1 MVRKYIRKRPI
12 PADREEAIKKARA
25 MVAKGKP
32 VSHAAAAT
40 NVPYETLRRRINGLN
55 QTERIGSGR
64 FVSVLSMTEEKDII
78 DALLLSSSLFGW
90 TCGTKEIQTMVKKYL
105 DTAGRK
111 TVFKNN
117 MPGKDWMITFKRRWS
132 QKLASGKPDILIK
145 AAQKDL
151 SAVAPNS
158 TEENK
163 KASQNSKRKR
173 KCAQPLRSDVL
184 TIEDEPV
191 CLQME
196 AEEREVNK
204 DENIKIQKRIHRK
217 CQRRE
222 SVSRENTSGD
232 KGKVSGNKEKAS
244 GEKEKVSRDKTKTS
258 GDKTK
263 TSGDKTKTSGDK
275 LKTSGDKTKTSG
287 NKTKTSSV
295 KAKTSGVKAKT
306 SGGKEKASGGKEKA
320 SGDKEKASG
329 VKEKASGDQEKA
341 SGDQEK
347 ASGDQE
353 KASGDKEKASGDK
366 EKASGDKETAS
377 GDKET
382 ASGDKETASCDKE
395 KASGDK
401 EKASGDKEKASGD
414 KEKTSGDK
422 TKASGDDK
430 EDENKAK

>member
-204 DENIKIQKRIHRK
+204 DENIKIQKKIHRK
-217 CQRRE
+217 CQKRE

-232 KGKVSGNKEKAS
+232 KGKVSGNKEKISSDKAKSS
-244 GEKEKVSRDKTKTS
+244 GVKEKIS
-258 GDKTK
+258 GDKEK
-263 TSGDKTKTSGDK
+263 A
-275 LKTSGDKTKTSG
+275 SGDKTKTSG
-287 NKTKTSSV
+287 NKAKTSGNKAKASGVKAKTSGVKAKTSGVKAKTSGVKAKTSGV

-306 SGGKEKASGGKEKA
+306 SGGK
-320 SGDKEKASG
+320 D
-329 VKEKASGDQEKA
+329 
-341 SGDQEK
+341 
-347 ASGDQE
+347 

-382 ASGDKETASCDKE
+382 ASGDKEN
-395 KASGDK
+395 ASGDK
-401 EKASGDKEKASGD
+401 ENASGDKENTSGDKEKASGD

-430 EDENKAK
+430 DENKAK

>member
-90 TCGTKEIQTMVKKYL
+90 ACGTKEIQTMVKKYL

-132 QKLASGKPDILIK
+132 QKLASGKPDILTK

-151 SAVAPNS
+151 SAIAPNS

-173 KCAQPLRSDVL
+173 KCAQPSRSEVL
-184 TIEDEPV
+184 SIEDEPV
-191 CLQME
+191 CLQVK
-196 AEEREVNK
+196 AEERDVSKEKNAK
-204 DENIKIQKRIHRK
+204 TQKRIHRK
-217 CQRRE
+217 SQRRE
-222 SVSRENTSGD
+222 SFSRENTSGD

-244 GEKEKVSRDKTKTS
+244 GEKEKI
-258 GDKTK
+258 
-263 TSGDKTKTSGDK
+263 
-275 LKTSGDKTKTSG
+275 
-287 NKTKTSSV
+287 
-295 KAKTSGVKAKT
+295 
-306 SGGKEKASGGKEKA
+306 
-320 SGDKEKASG
+320 
-329 VKEKASGDQEKA
+329 
-341 SGDQEK
+341 
-347 ASGDQE
+347 
-353 KASGDKEKASGDK
+353 SGDKEKASGDK
-366 EKASGDKETAS
+366 AKTSGNKVKTSAVKKKASS
-377 GDKET
+377 GKGK
-382 ASGDKETASCDKE
+382 AAGDKE
-395 KASGDK
+395 KAVGGREKTSGDK
-401 EKASGDKEKASGD
+401 EKVSGDKEKVSGD
-414 KEKTSGDK
+414 KEKTSGD
-422 TKASGDDK
+422 DK
-430 EDENKAK
+430 EDENDNK